1 MKTPSYDL
9 SALKNHFDSVDKL
22 RMTRTARESAIQLGF
37 DDYELI
43 EVIQE
48 LKKRDFY
55 KSMSSKKIPAA
66 GKQDVYKT
74 YWQGLYLYI
83 KFQDFYGYI
92 VVSFKLV

>member
-1 MKTPSYDL
+1 
-9 SALKNHFDSVDKL
+9 
-22 RMTRTARESAIQLGF
+22 
-37 DDYELI
+37 
-43 EVIQE
+43 
-48 LKKRDFY
+48 
-55 KSMSSKKIPAA
+55 MSSKKIPAA